1 MRPQNAINETPKK
14 QFAYHIWKG
23 HTVLALFK
31 IVTCQML
38 LKCES
43 IKAMNYSCI
52 VKFYHEQNKWAEQI
66 SEEIVRKTIVRQL
79 PKG

>member
-1 MRPQNAINETPKK
+1 
-14 QFAYHIWKG
+14 
-23 HTVLALFK
+23 
-31 IVTCQML
+31 ML